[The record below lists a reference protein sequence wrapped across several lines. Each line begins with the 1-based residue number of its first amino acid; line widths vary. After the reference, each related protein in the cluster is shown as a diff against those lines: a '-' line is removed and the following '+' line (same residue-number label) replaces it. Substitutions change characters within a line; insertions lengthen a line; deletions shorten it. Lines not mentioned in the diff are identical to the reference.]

1 MNKEKI
7 NFNVSGK
14 IKSIDTWLIIPNSL
28 IARLNYSFN
37 QADNKENI
45 RLEGKQ
51 NILNYLK
58 INNFFYIA
66 INFIYILLFIWLMMI
81 SKKIKIG

>member
-1 MNKEKI
+1 LNKEKI